1 MTVGSDSLS
10 AFNHYKAMWLFA
22 LFDLPTETPAQ
33 RKAAA
38 AFRKGLLQD
47 GFTMFQYSVYIRH
60 CASKEN
66 AEIHCRR
73 VRLMTPPEGM
83 VAILSVTDRQ
93 FALIETL
100 YGAKKRPPPP
110 PPCQLELF

>member
-1 MTVGSDSLS
+1 MDSGCLS
-10 AFNHYKAMWLFA
+10 AFNKYKAMWIFA
-22 LFDLPTETPAQ
+22 LFDLPTETAAQ

-47 GFTMFQYSVYIRH
+47 GFTMYQYSVYIRH

-66 AEIHCRR
+66 ADVHCQR
-73 VRLMTPPEGM
+73 VRLMTPPQGM
-83 VAILSVTDRQ
+83 VSILTITDRQ
-93 FALIETL
+93 FAMIQTL
-100 YGAKKRPPPP
+100 YGAKKKPPPP

>member
-1 MTVGSDSLS
+1 MMESHLLS

-22 LFDLPTETPAQ
+22 LFDLPTETAIQ

-47 GFTMFQYSVYIRH
+47 GFTMYQYSVYIRH

-66 AEIHCRR
+66 AEVHRRR
-73 VRLMTPPEGM
+73 VRLITPPEGM
-83 VAILSVTDRQ
+83 VSILAVTDRQ

-100 YGAKKRPPPP
+100 YGAKRKPPPP